1 MKYHTGNLKIR
12 ISPPLAAILIILSS
26 CGHLPDREE
35 LLNYKNAT
43 ASLVLSE
50 ENELI
55 GKFFSEERTNISYD
69 QIPGHIRNALIATE
83 DIRFFEHK
91 GNDLRSMI
99 RVLVKTILFR
109 DRSSGGGSTIT
120 QQLAKNMYGRR
131 KKGLMPV
138 VTSKLREMRL
148 ARRIERTYR
157 KQEILTLYLNTVS
170 FGENVYGIESA
181 SYRFF
186 GKSTELLS
194 IEESATLIGMLKANT
209 FYNPRLHPDN
219 ALSRRNVVLQQ
230 MGKYGFLGSSEI
242 DSISSLPLVLNYK
255 KSGPGGPAD
264 YFLVRVRNELKSILS
279 DIESRTGRQWDPEN
293 DGLVIRTTLNLAL
306 QGYAARS
313 FQEHL
318 PVMQTRLDKQY
329 QSQPGRNYLDQTLKK
344 ELERLQLNSRAEEI
358 IVQEFFDR
366 GGNRIDSLSVADSL
380 RKALTTLHA
389 GLIAVDP
396 VTGEIKAWVGGI
408 DFKTQPYDQI
418 LARRQLASV
427 FKPVLYAA
435 ALEEGME
442 PCHYLDNDSVI
453 LSDFKDWSPEN
464 YDHTY
469 GGKYSL
475 AGALA
480 QSMNIPTYSLFIELG
495 FEKTDSMWRRM
506 GFSFE
511 LDNTPSLAMG
521 TAEANILEVSSA
533 YSAFSNG
540 GFLITPRCIYSVKT
554 AGGELIYGNDTGIPE
569 RIISERTSLLMR
581 AMLQKAIREGTGTSL
596 GNIYGI
602 DIPLAGKTG
611 TSQNYADAWFA
622 VFNPRLVIVARA
634 GASTPAIHFNNGA
647 YGSGSALAL
656 PLVALTLK
664 KIRNDR
670 NLNER
675 FIAPFPDLP
684 PDLEYAL
691 DCPDF
696 RDKNFFDIFID
707 IFEPRKRTYDQ
718 RGEEIERRIRS
729 VLRKIF
735 KNKKNNRRWNG

>member
-1 MKYHTGNLKIR
+1 M
-12 ISPPLAAILIILSS
+12 
-26 CGHLPDREE
+26 
-35 LLNYKNAT
+35 
-43 ASLVLSE
+43 
-50 ENELI
+50 
-55 GKFFSEERTNISYD
+55 
-69 QIPGHIRNALIATE
+69 
-83 DIRFFEHK
+83 
-91 GNDLRSMI
+91 
-99 RVLVKTILFR
+99 
-109 DRSSGGGSTIT
+109 
-120 QQLAKNMYGRR
+120 
-131 KKGLMPV
+131 
-138 VTSKLREMRL
+138 
-148 ARRIERTYR
+148 
-157 KQEILTLYLNTVS
+157 LT
-170 FGENVYGIESA
+170 
-181 SYRFF
+181 
-186 GKSTELLS
+186 

-209 FYNPRLHPDN
+209 FYNPRINPVN
-219 ALSRRNVVLQQ
+219 AFNRRNVVLKQ
-230 MGKYGFLGSSEI
+230 MEKYGYLTASVV
-242 DSISSLPLVLNYK
+242 DSISNLPLVLNYK
-255 KSGPGGPAD
+255 KTGPGGPAD
-264 YFLVRVRNELKSILS
+264 YFLVRVRNELNRILS
-279 DIESRTGRQWDPEN
+279 DIKSRTGRQWDPEN
-293 DGLVIRTTLNLAL
+293 DGLAIKTTLNLAL
-306 QGYAARS
+306 QGYAVSS
-313 FQEHL
+313 FQDHL
-318 PVMQTRLDKQY
+318 PAMQTRLVMQY
-329 QSQPGRNYLDQTLKK
+329 QSQSGRRYLDQTVKS
-344 ELERLQLNSRAEEI
+344 EMERLKLSSRAEEM
-358 IVQEFFDR
+358 IVQEIF
-366 GGNRIDSLSVADSL
+366 GWSGNRIDTVSVADSL

-396 VTGEIKAWVGGI
+396 FTGEIKAWVGGI
-408 DFKTQPYDQI
+408 DFKSQPYDQI

-469 GGKYSL
+469 GGKFSL

-480 QSMNIPTYSLFIELG
+480 QSMNIPTYSLFLELG

-540 GFLITPRCIYSVKT
+540 GFLITPRCISSIKT
-554 AGGELIYGNDTGIPE
+554 AEGELIYGSDPVIPD

-647 YGSGSALAL
+647 FGSGSALAL

-670 NLNER
+670 TLNER
-675 FIAPFPDLP
+675 FIASFPDLP
-684 PDLEYAL
+684 PDLEHTL

-696 RDKNFFDIFID
+696 RDKDFFDIFID
-707 IFEPRKRTYDQ
+707 IFEPRKRTYER

-735 KNKKNNRRWNG
+735 KNKKNN